1 MDAVP
6 DFATKPT
13 LQGRLVRV
21 RPFRDGDAEVM
32 VEILSDPEVRRLGL
46 RRITLEVLEFNP
58 RAQRAY
64 EKVGYVVTG
73 VRPDELVFDGVAVA
87 AVDMA
92 VDAEH
97 WRGFPTA
104 PAG

>member
-1 MDAVP
+1 M
-6 DFATKPT
+6 
-13 LQGRLVRV
+13 
-21 RPFRDGDAEVM
+21 
-32 VEILSDPEVRRLGL
+32 

-58 RAQRAY
+58 RAQRVY

-87 AVDMA
+87 AVDLA

-97 WRGFPTA
+97 WRGFPAA